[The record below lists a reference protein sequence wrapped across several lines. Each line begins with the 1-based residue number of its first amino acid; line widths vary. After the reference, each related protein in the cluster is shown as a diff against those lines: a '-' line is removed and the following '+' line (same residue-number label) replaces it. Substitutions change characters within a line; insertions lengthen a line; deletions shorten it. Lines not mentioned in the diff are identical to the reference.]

1 MGLKCSICAHKNRLS
16 IDKAVIEGRSVR
28 DVARQFGVGRCSL
41 DRHRPHIATLVRKN
55 DARHLRQHEARQ
67 VRQSRTLASILETS
81 HADLDEAKEM
91 AKAADEGGTLVKVVQ
106 ARAKL
111 AEVEFGTKGK
121 LDVTVLDMPDEELIP
136 KAIEFLELRGY
147 KVNRY

>member
-1 MGLKCSICAHKNRLS
+1 MRGVQEWAP
-16 IDKAVIEGRSVR
+16 EGVALRSRER
-28 DVARQFGVGRCSL
+28 DQRAEVETG
-41 DRHRPHIATLVRKN
+41 
-55 DARHLRQHEARQ
+55 
-67 VRQSRTLASILETS
+67 RTLASILELS

-91 AKAADEGGTLVKVVQ
+91 ARASAESGTLVRVVQ

-121 LDVTVLDMPDEELIP
+121 LDVTVVDVPDEELIP

-147 KVNRY
+147 KVNKR

>member
-1 MGLKCSICAHKNRLS
+1 MPPNCRICTHLERVA
-16 IDKAVIEGRSVR
+16 IDKAIVAGSTERAIASQYGLGRTSVQR
-28 DVARQFGVGRCSL
+28 HKVHIGRAIK
-41 DRHRPHIATLVRKN
+41 RAEVETG
-55 DARHLRQHEARQ
+55 
-67 VRQSRTLASILETS
+67 RTLASILELS

-91 AKAADEGGTLVKVVQ
+91 ARASAESGTLVRVVQ

-121 LDVTVLDMPDEELIP
+121 LDVTVVDVPDEELIP

-147 KVNRY
+147 KVNKR